1 MPDESPTNTNDQEQ
15 QRLLTALRES
25 EILRELAELLASS
38 LDLNH
43 ILQILAKRSTEV
55 CGVERCAVWLLEEDL
70 NVLRPATYHLA
81 SQHLSSKKVKAA
93 DHIWYHTPLP
103 LDDPIVHRLL
113 KAKGMYAIEDLRSVH
128 SMRALAEMF
137 LVRSM
142 LLVSLVREDRVVGMM
157 ILDDP
162 DRVRTFS
169 TEQQQLARAIGQQ
182 AAIAIDNARLYQQ
195 AQMEKRRAEQLIER
209 AQAVNQ
215 VAVAVNAGED
225 LAAVLELAIN
235 HLVRGL
241 KAKSGAIVTLDTE
254 TESGTLRLASLARPP
269 QGTQDGTAE
278 ASTMESLTT
287 VYSPTRSRVI
297 GTLAALPHCHKV
309 AMSGTPLFVTVDQ
322 AEIEETRWFRE
333 LGLNSVMMVPLMVGT
348 GRTASTGEGSS
359 YALRDP
365 ASDSSRCVGLA
376 FVNYHNPDYRPS
388 RGQYAF
394 ALDIAAQCALAID
407 KARILAEARY
417 AAALATERATMLD
430 AVFHAMSEGISVLNM
445 EGQVVLRNH
454 SASYFLGDSEY
465 TQERM
470 AEILK
475 RHPAYTLHG
484 QLIPFEDF
492 PVTRALRGEHIR
504 GERLLTRRSDGAER
518 FIETSVAPMF
528 DATGKQT
535 GVVSA
540 FRDITEQMRVEQ
552 RIRQVLET
560 MLHVAVAV
568 SGVTDIKDILRGV
581 LEMTLTTFNCDRG
594 SVHVYDEEQ
603 HVFVPLLS
611 CGFPEEVEHQWLTEE
626 ERWLTPTAFHSRRRE
641 PGHYDRMEEQLMDG
655 HATIIDT
662 EQYPKLLNLYNRTTL
677 LTAPITNANRLLGL
691 MMLDCSETLEYAIT
705 AKTDSQPHYR
715 EFTIW
720 DMAVIE
726 GIAQLAGLAIEQ
738 ARWQQEALNARTSEA
753 AMREANALKDE
764 FLAITAHEFRTPL
777 TIILAH
783 SQFALRALRRKTK
796 QLAETSPQ
804 QAQDVSGAFEHIFE
818 NLSTIEE
825 QTHQLT
831 NIVNTFLEVTQI
843 NRGQL
848 GLRLEEV
855 DVSEVAKQV
864 VANYSKTAADYDIR
878 CVIEAGA
885 CSYRVMGDG
894 ARLQQVISNLVQ
906 NAIKY
911 SPLGGQVTV
920 WLRQCMNTDGKA
932 TIEVCVEDRGIGVPK
947 DAQLHL
953 FERFYRAPNT
963 VGNTARGIGL
973 GLYLVAELLRM
984 HHGSI
989 RVESSGIPGEG
1000 SRFICTLPALER
1012 ETIDSV

>member
-43 ILQILAKRSTEV
+43 ILQILTKRSTEV

-81 SQHLSSKKVKAA
+81 SQHLSSKRVKAA

-169 TEQQQLARAIGQQ
+169 TEQQQLARAI
-182 AAIAIDNARLYQQ
+182 
-195 AQMEKRRAEQLIER
+195 
-209 AQAVNQ
+209 
-215 VAVAVNAGED
+215 
-225 LAAVLELAIN
+225 
-235 HLVRGL
+235 
-241 KAKSGAIVTLDTE
+241 VTLDTE

-322 AEIEETRWFRE
+322 AETEETRWFRE
-333 LGLNSVMMVPLMVGT
+333 LGLNSVMMVPLILGT

-359 YALRDP
+359 YALKDP
-365 ASDSSRCVGLA
+365 AGDSSRCVGLA
-376 FVNYHNPDYRPS
+376 FVNYNNTDYRPS

-407 KARILAEARY
+407 KARILAEARH
-417 AAALATERATMLD
+417 AAALATERANMLD

-454 SASYFLGDSEY
+454 SASYFLGDREY

-611 CGFPEEVEHQWLTEE
+611 CGFPEEVEQQWLTEE

-641 PGHYDRMEEQLMDG
+641 PGHYDRIEEQLMDG

-677 LTAPITNANRLLGL
+677 LTAPITNTNRLLGL
-691 MMLDCSETLEYAIT
+691 MMLDCSETLEYGIT

-738 ARWQQEALNARTSEA
+738 ARCQQEADRKSTRLN
-753 AMREANALKDE
+753 
-764 FLAITAHEFRTPL
+764 
-777 TIILAH
+777 
-783 SQFALRALRRKTK
+783 
-796 QLAETSPQ
+796 
-804 QAQDVSGAFEHIFE
+804 
-818 NLSTIEE
+818 
-825 QTHQLT
+825 
-831 NIVNTFLEVTQI
+831 
-843 NRGQL
+843 
-848 GLRLEEV
+848 
-855 DVSEVAKQV
+855 
-864 VANYSKTAADYDIR
+864 
-878 CVIEAGA
+878 
-885 CSYRVMGDG
+885 
-894 ARLQQVISNLVQ
+894 
-906 NAIKY
+906 
-911 SPLGGQVTV
+911 
-920 WLRQCMNTDGKA
+920 
-932 TIEVCVEDRGIGVPK
+932 
-947 DAQLHL
+947 
-953 FERFYRAPNT
+953 
-963 VGNTARGIGL
+963 
-973 GLYLVAELLRM
+973 
-984 HHGSI
+984 
-989 RVESSGIPGEG
+989 
-1000 SRFICTLPALER
+1000 
-1012 ETIDSV
+1012 